1 MLLYEKCIKCINV
14 INMNILTHSLVV
26 QCIFLYFPYIKSQF
40 LIRNIIVL
48 IQLFSMSQNICLLLF
63 SDLLPPKL
71 TVNPP
76 VITETD
82 SVTLNCQT
90 PPSVSVSQCYFYTV
104 SGGTVRGF
112 SCLQTL
118 TGTELLKM
126 SHQSSPAE
134 VEVKCYYTVKIGEL
148 KSQSPNSNIS
158 TVFIHNLLPPKLTVN
173 PPLITETDSVTLNCQ
188 TPPSFSVSQCYFYT
202 VSGGTVRSFS
212 CLQTLTGTELLK
224 MSHQS
229 SPAEVE
235 VKCYY
240 IVKVGELNSPYL
252 HSNISTVS
260 IHTLLPPELT
270 VTPLLITETDSV
282 TLNCQT
288 PPSFSVSQCYF
299 YTVSGGTVRVF
310 SCIKT
315 LTGTELLKM
324 SHQSSPAEVEVKC
337 YYIVKV
343 GELKSQSPHS
353 KTSSITIHNIV
364 EGESSMTQTMP
375 TYSVTKDIVKKGSS
389 MTQTMPTFTVTKGW
403 TVKMSGASV
412 KLTSG
417 WPVGT
422 SDNTGCSTS
431 PTPVKPASDIV
442 EKESSMTQTMP
453 TFTVTKGW
461 TVKMSG
467 ASVKLTSGWPVATSS
482 NTGCST
488 SLTPVKPASAGTWI
502 WKSGVVVTACGVIT
516 GTIMLL
522 AICCNKRRA
531 AGPEEVKEQ
540 EPQNENGDTYHMYCT
555 ISEEPATF
563 ALKDMMYST
572 VQKH

>member
-364 EGESSMTQTMP
+364 E
-375 TYSVTKDIVKKGSS
+375 
-389 MTQTMPTFTVTKGW
+389 
-403 TVKMSGASV
+403 
-412 KLTSG
+412 
-417 WPVGT
+417 
-422 SDNTGCSTS
+422 
-431 PTPVKPASDIV
+431 
-442 EKESSMTQTMP
+442 KESSMTQTMP

-531 AGPEEVKEQ
+531 DYAIQCQIILLCVSFTLAGPEEVKEQ

>member
-1 MLLYEKCIKCINV
+1 MAG
-14 INMNILTHSLVV
+14 H
-26 QCIFLYFPYIKSQF
+26 
-40 LIRNIIVL
+40 
-48 IQLFSMSQNICLLLF
+48 LLF
-63 SDLLPPKL
+63 VFLMSSFAEIQAQDLLPPKL
-71 TVNPP
+71 RVNSP
-76 VITETD
+76 VITDTD
-82 SVTLNCQT
+82 SVTLSCEA
-90 PPSVSVSQCYFYTV
+90 PSSVSVSQCYFYTV
-104 SGGTVRGF
+104 SGGNVRVLP
-112 SCLQTL
+112 CMKRL
-118 TGTELLKM
+118 TGTELLLM

-134 VEVKCYYTVKIGEL
+134 VEVKCYYTVK
-148 KSQSPNSNIS
+148 
-158 TVFIHNLLPPKLTVN
+158 
-173 PPLITETDSVTLNCQ
+173 
-188 TPPSFSVSQCYFYT
+188 
-202 VSGGTVRSFS
+202 VRDLDF
-212 CLQTLTGTELLK
+212 
-224 MSHQS
+224 
-229 SPAEVE
+229 P
-235 VKCYY
+235 
-240 IVKVGELNSPYL
+240 
-252 HSNISTVS
+252 
-260 IHTLLPPELT
+260 
-270 VTPLLITETDSV
+270 
-282 TLNCQT
+282 
-288 PPSFSVSQCYF
+288 
-299 YTVSGGTVRVF
+299 
-310 SCIKT
+310 
-315 LTGTELLKM
+315 
-324 SHQSSPAEVEVKC
+324 
-337 YYIVKV
+337 
-343 GELKSQSPHS
+343 SPHS
-353 KTSSITIHNIV
+353 DISSITIHNIV

-531 AGPEEVKEQ
+531 DYAIQCQIILLCVSFTLAGPEEVKEQ

>member
-158 TVFIHNLLPPKLTVN
+158 TVFIH
-173 PPLITETDSVTLNCQ
+173 
-188 TPPSFSVSQCYFYT
+188 
-202 VSGGTVRSFS
+202 
-212 CLQTLTGTELLK
+212 
-224 MSHQS
+224 
-229 SPAEVE
+229 
-235 VKCYY
+235 
-240 IVKVGELNSPYL
+240 
-252 HSNISTVS
+252 
-260 IHTLLPPELT
+260 TLLPPVLT
-270 VTPLLITETDSV
+270 ATPLLITETDSV

-288 PPSFSVSQCYF
+288 PPSVSVSQCYF

-343 GELKSQSPHS
+343 GELRSQSPNS

-364 EGESSMTQTMP
+364 EKE
-375 TYSVTKDIVKKGSS
+375 SS

-403 TVKMSGASV
+403 TVKMSGAPV

-431 PTPVKPASDIV
+431 PTPVKPAS
-442 EKESSMTQTMP
+442 EKMIL
-453 TFTVTKGW
+453 VI
-461 TVKMSG
+461 G
-467 ASVKLTSGWPVATSS
+467 A
-482 NTGCST
+482 
-488 SLTPVKPASAGTWI
+488 
-502 WKSGVVVTACGVIT
+502 VVTLDAVLGLALLFTQSRIDHREYMGAYSETYSIVIY
-516 GTIMLL
+516 
-522 AICCNKRRA
+522 
-531 AGPEEVKEQ
+531 E
-540 EPQNENGDTYHMYCT
+540 
-555 ISEEPATF
+555 
-563 ALKDMMYST
+563 
-572 VQKH
+572 

>member
-260 IHTLLPPELT
+260 IH
-270 VTPLLITETDSV
+270 
-282 TLNCQT
+282 
-288 PPSFSVSQCYF
+288 
-299 YTVSGGTVRVF
+299 
-310 SCIKT
+310 
-315 LTGTELLKM
+315 
-324 SHQSSPAEVEVKC
+324 
-337 YYIVKV
+337 
-343 GELKSQSPHS
+343 
-353 KTSSITIHNIV
+353 NIV

-375 TYSVTKDIVKKGSS
+375 TYSVTK
-389 MTQTMPTFTVTKGW
+389 
-403 TVKMSGASV
+403 
-412 KLTSG
+412 
-417 WPVGT
+417 
-422 SDNTGCSTS
+422 
-431 PTPVKPASDIV
+431 DIV

-531 AGPEEVKEQ
+531 DYAIQCQIILLCVSFTLAGPEEVKEQ